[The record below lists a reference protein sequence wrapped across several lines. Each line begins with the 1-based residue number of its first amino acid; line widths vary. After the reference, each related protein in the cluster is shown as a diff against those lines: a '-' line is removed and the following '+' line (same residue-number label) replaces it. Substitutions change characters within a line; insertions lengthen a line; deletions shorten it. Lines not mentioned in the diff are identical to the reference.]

1 MTKFVES
8 AKDGTYA
15 EKGYKSS
22 TYAMSKVGLSAL
34 TRIQQQEFNKH
45 PDSDLIINHV
55 HPGYVDTDMT
65 SHKGPRTIDEGAE
78 SSIQA
83 ALLDPLTE
91 CKGKLLWS
99 DCAEKDWAIHEW
111 TLATI

>member
-65 SHKGPRTIDEGAE
+65 SHKGPKTLDEGAR
-78 SSIQA
+78 SSIYA
-83 ALLDPLTE
+83 SLLPPQTE
-91 CKGKLLWS
+91 CKGKYIWE
-99 DCAEKDWAIHEW
+99 DCSEQDWV
-111 TLATI
+111 TY